1 MLSDISTSSYVYH
14 AKLILTWKFHDELK
28 VAFKVSSF
36 QNSLHYIIIFF
47 SVPVSLFL
55 LLMFYRRIPDQKAIP
70 SSCWRT
76 KISCLC
82 GSLYAQHNHKV
93 LIVLENKPKQIP
105 ELRGIFSVVG
115 AQEALNTSSRWGAG
129 CTGNCLGF
137 DCNRGFERLEM
148 LGKNNQTY
156 GMH

>member
-1 MLSDISTSSYVYH
+1 MFIMQSWYWLENSMMSWKEGWHLKFPPSRTVCGTS
-14 AKLILTWKFHDELK
+14 L
-28 VAFKVSSF
+28 
-36 QNSLHYIIIFF
+36 FF
-47 SVPVSLFL
+47 SSVSVSLFL
-55 LLMFYRRIPDQKAIP
+55 LLMFYWRILVQKAIP

-105 ELRGIFSVVG
+105 ELRGIFSMVG
-115 AQEALNTSSRWGAG
+115 AEEVLNTSSRWGAG
-129 CTGNCLGF
+129 HTGNCLGF
-137 DCNRGFERLEM
+137 DCNHGFERLEM